1 MSATPAEHTMPMR
14 YSVVIP
20 AFNAADTIEE
30 TIRSVLAQTIQ
41 PEQII
46 VVDDGSTDG
55 TGDVARRLSSIVL
68 IVRQDNK
75 GVGGATTTGLSIVE
89 TPLVATLDAD
99 DLWLP
104 HKMVLQI
111 EHLRLQPE
119 CQGVFCF
126 LRTFGKGRERGEAEP
141 GWSRTTMLIR
151 TKAALR
157 VGAVIDPPGGRGDM
171 IDWIARAR
179 EMGLRFDMIEEVLA
193 LRRIR
198 PGSLSYGR
206 DATRDRG
213 YAMVAWLAMQRRKQR
228 STPE

>member
-1 MSATPAEHTMPMR
+1 MP

-30 TIRSVLAQTIQ
+30 TIGSVLAQTFQ
-41 PEQII
+41 PREII

-55 TGDVARRLSSIVL
+55 TADVARKLSGM
-68 IVRQDNK
+68 VRIIRQENG
-75 GVGGATTTGLSIVE
+75 GVGSATTVGFAAVE
-89 TPLVATLDAD
+89 TPLMATVDSD

-104 HKMVLQI
+104 HKIASQM
-111 EHLRLQPE
+111 EHLHLEPE
-119 CQGVFCF
+119 CHGVFSF
-126 LRTFGKGRERGEAEP
+126 WRTFGERQKGGDVGP

-151 TKAALR
+151 TKSALR
-157 VGAVIDPPGGRGDM
+157 VGPVIDPAGGRGDM

-179 EMGLRFDMIEEVLA
+179 EVGFRLDMIQEVLT

-206 DATRDRG
+206 DRARDRG
-213 YAMVAWLAMQRRKQR
+213 YAKVAWLALQRRKQR
-228 STPE
+228 SAPE